1 MNLGQL
7 YPQARGAE
15 RVRSLWMNGDKGT
28 SVMLTPILR
37 FITHTRYRLHAQR
50 SRRKTDAP
58 KESRTMARS
67 RSPNYPQI
75 GLKEAL
81 QRVSSVYK
89 RDYQSTLTRDLAAE
103 RLGYSGLNGKSLA
116 VLAAL
121 GKFGLLEGRGED
133 TRVSDLAVRIL
144 AFPAGAPERVAALRE
159 AASRPE
165 LFGELDQRFA
175 SGQASDGSIRA
186 WLVTRGF
193 IPPAAEAAVRA
204 YRETKQLLEAE
215 IGSEPPPLPA
225 PVAVAPPKPDGG
237 TRRAVFGLAEGEVV
251 ITAPVFLSAES
262 VNDLRDFLDVF
273 MKRALRE
280 AGLPT

>member
-1 MNLGQL
+1 M
-7 YPQARGAE
+7 
-15 RVRSLWMNGDKGT
+15 S
-28 SVMLTPILR
+28 
-37 FITHTRYRLHAQR
+37 
-50 SRRKTDAP
+50 
-58 KESRTMARS
+58 RS

-75 GLKEAL
+75 GLKEAV
-81 QRVSSVYK
+81 QRVSGVYK

-121 GKFGLLEGRGED
+121 GKFGLLEGRGEE

-144 AFPAGAPERVAALRE
+144 AFPPGAPERRAAVRD
-159 AASRPE
+159 AACRPE

-175 SGQASDGSIRA
+175 GGQATDGSIRA
-186 WLVTRGF
+186 WLATRGF

-204 YRETKQLLEAE
+204 YRETKLFLE
-215 IGSEPPPLPA
+215 SESGPGLPPEVAATPLA
-225 PVAVAPPKPDGG
+225 AKPDGG
-237 TRRAVFGLAEGEVV
+237 TRRAVFELAEGEVV

-280 AGLPT
+280 AGLQS

>member
-1 MNLGQL
+1 
-7 YPQARGAE
+7 
-15 RVRSLWMNGDKGT
+15 
-28 SVMLTPILR
+28 
-37 FITHTRYRLHAQR
+37 
-50 SRRKTDAP
+50 
-58 KESRTMARS
+58 MARS

-81 QRVSSVYK
+81 QRVSGVYK

-144 AFPAGAPERVAALRE
+144 AFPQGAPERLAALRE

-175 SGQASDGSIRA
+175 QGQASDGSIRA

-204 YRETKQLLEAE
+204 YRETRQLLEAE
-215 IGSEPPPLPA
+215 AGSEPPPMPA
-225 PVAVAPPKPDGG
+225 PVALAPPPKPDGG

>member
-1 MNLGQL
+1 M
-7 YPQARGAE
+7 
-15 RVRSLWMNGDKGT
+15 S
-28 SVMLTPILR
+28 
-37 FITHTRYRLHAQR
+37 
-50 SRRKTDAP
+50 
-58 KESRTMARS
+58 RS

-75 GLKEAL
+75 GLKEAV

-89 RDYQSTLTRDLAAE
+89 RDYQASLTRDLAAD

-121 GKFGLLEGRGED
+121 GKYGLFEGRAEE

-144 AFPAGAPERVAALRE
+144 AFPPGAPERRAALAE
-159 AASRPE
+159 AAGRPE
-165 LFGELDQRFA
+165 LFVELDQRFA
-175 SGQASDGSIRA
+175 RGQASDSAIRA

-204 YRETKQLLEAE
+204 YRETKQFLEAE
-215 IGSEPPPLPA
+215 GDAAPAILAPQVVAALPESAPEPP
-225 PVAVAPPKPDGG
+225 KTEGG

-262 VNDLRDFLDVF
+262 VNDLQDYLDVF
-273 MKRALRE
+273 MKRARRE
-280 AGLPT
+280 AGLA

>member
-1 MNLGQL
+1 M
-7 YPQARGAE
+7 
-15 RVRSLWMNGDKGT
+15 T
-28 SVMLTPILR
+28 
-37 FITHTRYRLHAQR
+37 
-50 SRRKTDAP
+50 
-58 KESRTMARS
+58 RS

-144 AFPAGAPERVAALRE
+144 AFPSGAPERLAALRE

-215 IGSEPPPLPA
+215 TGSAPPPMPA
-225 PVAVAPPKPDGG
+225 PSAVPPPKPDGG

-262 VNDLRDFLDVF
+262 VNDLQDFLDVF